1 MTIFFTGLSGS
12 GKSTI
17 AKILQ
22 IKMLELTKKCI
33 TLLDGDVVRKNL
45 CSELGFS
52 KDHRLINLQRIGFV
66 ANEISKNGGIAICA
80 PIAPY
85 DSIRKEIRQS
95 IEPNAGFI
103 LIHAATPLDI
113 CEARDRK
120 GLYAKARSG
129 EIKHFTGISDPYEE
143 PTDAELIVQTDNQ
156 TAEESCELI
165 LDYLKGLGYLEL
177 A

>member
-1 MTIFFTGLSGS
+1 MRAT
-12 GKSTI
+12 
-17 AKILQ
+17 
-22 IKMLELTKKCI
+22 
-33 TLLDGDVVRKNL
+33 
-45 CSELGFS
+45 
-52 KDHRLINLQRIGFV
+52 
-66 ANEISKNGGIAICA
+66 NEISKNGGIAICA

-95 IEPNAGFI
+95 IEPHAGFI
-103 LIHAATPLDI
+103 LIHVATPIDV

-143 PTDAELIVQTDNQ
+143 PKDAELIAQTNDQ
-156 TAEESCELI
+156 TAEESCEFI
-165 LDYLKGLGYLEL
+165 LDHLKELGFLEL

>member
-1 MTIFFTGLSGS
+1 
-12 GKSTI
+12 
-17 AKILQ
+17 
-22 IKMLELTKKCI
+22 MLELTKKCI

-103 LIHAATPLDI
+103 LIHVATPLDI

-120 GLYAKARSG
+120 GLYANARAG
-129 EIKHFTGISDPYEE
+129 EINHFTGLADPYEE